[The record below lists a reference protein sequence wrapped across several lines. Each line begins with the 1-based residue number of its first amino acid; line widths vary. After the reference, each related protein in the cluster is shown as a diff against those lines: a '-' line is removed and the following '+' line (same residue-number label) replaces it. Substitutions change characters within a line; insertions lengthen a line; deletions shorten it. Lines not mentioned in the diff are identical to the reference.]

1 MNDARSDRQ
10 RQIIN
15 ESIQIIH
22 TKGIQGLTIKNIS
35 IAIEVTEAAIYRHF
49 KSKDEILSAILD
61 DFRMSLNN
69 MIQPVLHSNIS
80 ALEKL
85 KSVLN
90 QIIEMFCANPAIVS
104 VIFSDEIFVNRQA
117 LHDKIVQLIS
127 QNNEC
132 FKTIASEGQ
141 KNKEIRTDIEAE
153 ELAIIIMGSFRMV
166 VKNWQHRQQSYSL
179 KTRGNQFFESLFTII
194 SSQNI

>member
-1 MNDARSDRQ
+1 MNEARSNRQ

-35 IAIEVTEAAIYRHF
+35 TAINVTEAAIYRHF

-61 DFRMSLNN
+61 DFRMKLD
-69 MIQPVLHSNIS
+69 ILIKPVLKANIP
-80 ALEKL
+80 AQDKL

-90 QIIEMFCANPAIVS
+90 QIIDMFCSNHAIVS
-104 VIFSDEIFVNRQA
+104 VIFSDEIFVNKKV
-117 LHDKIVQLIS
+117 LHDKIIQLIT
-127 QNNEC
+127 QNNDC
-132 FKTIASEGQ
+132 FKLIMAEGQ
-141 KNKEIRTDIEAE
+141 QANEIRKDIDSE

-166 VKNWQHRQQSYSL
+166 VKNWQHRQQIYSL
-179 KTRGNQFFESLFTII
+179 KTRANTFFESLLKII
-194 SSQNI
+194 SA